1 MIIST
6 TNKISGHEIEKELGI
21 VSGNTVKTRWIG
33 RDIAAGLKTI
43 IGGEIK
49 GYGEMITNARIDATK
64 IMEEKAE
71 QKGADAIVG
80 VRFSTTT
87 VMGGAAEILVYG
99 TAVKLK

>member
-6 TNKISGHEIEKELGI
+6 TNRLPDKKVYRVIGV
-21 VSGNTVKTRWIG
+21 VSGNTVRTRWIG

-49 GYGEMITNARIDATK
+49 GYAEMITLARKDVMRQ
-64 IMEEKAE
+64 MEEKAK
-71 QKGADAIVG
+71 QKGANAIIG
-80 VRFSTTT
+80 VRYSTTS

-99 TAVKLK
+99 TAVKVK

>member
-6 TNKISGHEIEKELGI
+6 TNKIPGKEIESVIGI

-43 IGGEIK
+43 VGGEIK
-49 GYGEMITNARIDATK
+49 GYADMITQARKDSVRK
-64 IMEEKAE
+64 MEEKAK

-80 VRFSTTT
+80 VRYSTTT

-99 TAVKLK
+99 TAVKFN

>member
-1 MIIST
+1 MIIT
-6 TNKISGHEIEKELGI
+6 TVNKLPGEEIVDIIGI
-21 VSGNTVKTRWIG
+21 VSGNTVRTRWIG

-49 GYGEMITNARIDATK
+49 GYTDMITQARKDAMK
-64 IMEEKAE
+64 IMEEKAK
-71 QKGADAIVG
+71 QKGADAIIG
-80 VRFSTTT
+80 VRYSTTS